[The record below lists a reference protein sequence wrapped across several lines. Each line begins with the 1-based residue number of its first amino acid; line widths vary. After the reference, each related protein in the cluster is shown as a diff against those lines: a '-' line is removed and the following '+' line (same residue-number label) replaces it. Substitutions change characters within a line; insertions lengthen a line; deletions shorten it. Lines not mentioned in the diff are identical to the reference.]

1 MSDFDTLKK
10 IHLERYNQINQDKK
24 YSCKELDENSSS
36 DDIRNELEYVQGK
49 RQHEQDVETLKRYL
63 ILAIDTLCLAGTKT
77 GLSNGWTNTSREMHW
92 RVFREKRYDDAFDE
106 LAEKYRNTLQTMPP
120 EWKILKDVAGQVF
133 FNILLENHE
142 KKKKARPFTQYVKD
156 WYPTITL
163 GLLVASTAFN
173 VILLTN
179 FM

>member
-1 MSDFDTLKK
+1 M
-10 IHLERYNQINQDKK
+10 
-24 YSCKELDENSSS
+24 
-36 DDIRNELEYVQGK
+36 
-49 RQHEQDVETLKRYL
+49 
-63 ILAIDTLCLAGTKT
+63 LAIDTLCLAGTKT
-77 GLSNGWTNTSREMHW
+77 GLSNDWTNTSREMHW

-106 LAEKYRNTLQTMPP
+106 LAEKYRNILQMMPP

-142 KKKKARPFTQYVKD
+142 KKKKARPFAQYVKE
-156 WYPTITL
+156 WYLTITL